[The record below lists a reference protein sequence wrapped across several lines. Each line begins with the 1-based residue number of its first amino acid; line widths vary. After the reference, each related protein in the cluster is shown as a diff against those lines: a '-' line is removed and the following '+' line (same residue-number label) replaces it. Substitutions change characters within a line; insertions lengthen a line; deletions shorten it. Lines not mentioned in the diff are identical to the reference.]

1 VTNIPPVLPV
11 KIQVKNTSK
20 NLEISTLMQA
30 VLHGELTARFPVGKL
45 NKQNVTV
52 GTTELLLNALGGQ
65 EAASKE
71 RFYHTSNNTLFF
83 TTFFLLSLHKL

>member
-1 VTNIPPVLPV
+1 
-11 KIQVKNTSK
+11 
-20 NLEISTLMQA
+20 MQA
-30 VLHGELTARFPVGKL
+30 VLHGELTPRFPVGKL

-71 RFYHTSNNTLFF
+71 RFLPHQRQY
-83 TTFFLLSLHKL
+83 TFLCNLLSSIFT